1 MSTCTLVDDTV
12 VLMWQFLWNRMVHG
26 LGFFNMKLRV
36 WNWELFPITGMI
48 GMLLRPAADLVD
60 GSRWR
65 EMAFATYFHSMY
77 RSVVLKRCR

>member
-1 MSTCTLVDDTV
+1 MSTCPLVDDTV
-12 VLMWQFLWNRMVHG
+12 ALMRQFLRDRMAHD
-26 LGFFNMKLRV
+26 LGCFNMKLRV

-60 GSRWR
+60 GSSWR
-65 EMAFATYFHSMY
+65 ETAFATYCHSMY